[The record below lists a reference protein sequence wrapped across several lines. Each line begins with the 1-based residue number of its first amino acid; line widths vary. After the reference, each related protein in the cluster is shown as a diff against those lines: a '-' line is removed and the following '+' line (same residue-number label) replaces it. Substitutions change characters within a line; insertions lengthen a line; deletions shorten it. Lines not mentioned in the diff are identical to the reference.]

1 MKTCF
6 NHNSALSAR
15 TQPSFCTFDVL
26 ILLYPKKHQFLNKP
40 NEKLN
45 FRASKKIGRAAAI
58 RTTTE
63 SLTKASNLKEL
74 SSHTLK
80 MLIAPQLSAI
90 NADPAELLHVSS
102 THRGWDLI
110 KFSRQKVLITKSY
123 DRDKLALFSVKENDR
138 KFRDFRPIIFRQIL
152 SMPTLQNLDV
162 FMKKTISASV
172 GENSVIFFDLT
183 RRSLKLIFRQKFIKI
198 HQILMRN
205 AAINFFHIIFG
216 KPQNTHQIAKNG

>member
-6 NHNSALSAR
+6 DHNFSKSQR
-15 TQPSFCTFDVL
+15 IRSRFCTLDVL
-26 ILLYPKKHQFLNKP
+26 ILLYPKKHQFLNKT

-45 FRASKKIGRAAAI
+45 FRASKKFGRAAAI
-58 RTTTE
+58 RTTIE
-63 SLTKASNLKEL
+63 SLTKGKIWREL

-80 MLIAPQLSAI
+80 MLIPPKLAAI

-102 THRGWDLI
+102 THWDWDLI

-123 DRDKLALFSVKENDR
+123 DRDKLAFFSVKENDR
-138 KFRDFRPIIFRQIL
+138 NFRDFRPSIFRQIL

-183 RRSLKLIFRQKFIKI
+183 WRSLKLIFR
-198 HQILMRN
+198 
-205 AAINFFHIIFG
+205 
-216 KPQNTHQIAKNG
+216 

>member
-1 MKTCF
+1 
-6 NHNSALSAR
+6 
-15 TQPSFCTFDVL
+15 
-26 ILLYPKKHQFLNKP
+26 
-40 NEKLN
+40 
-45 FRASKKIGRAAAI
+45 
-58 RTTTE
+58 
-63 SLTKASNLKEL
+63 
-74 SSHTLK
+74 
-80 MLIAPQLSAI
+80 MLIPPQLAAI